1 MSAASPKM
9 ASVASVALPA
19 LIDCAGIARELGV
32 KRPTAERIM
41 RLCSAKVPLGRRVFV
56 YREEVARVIQER
68 EVRDAA

>member
-1 MSAASPKM
+1 VSEGL
-9 ASVASVALPA
+9 LPG

-32 KRPTAERIM
+32 KRATAERLM

-56 YREEVARVIQER
+56 YREEVARVIREH